1 MDTNI
6 TKFFIWIQQKNSRFN
21 QKAFNDKSILK
32 DYNSIIELNQGMNNN
47 NQVIII
53 LNHPKLNNLQINNK
67 KEWDFL
73 YNNNIINECIE
84 NIIINKQKNISRN
97 ILKINYI
104 YQNSDIE
111 VTKYQD
117 IINYIINN
125 ITPDV
130 YITHLL
136 NFLKKR
142 NELINEF
149 KLYLINILL
158 NSNNVQEN
166 NNQTKNSSDIV
177 KNDNENKFIIKDNE
191 FFKILENRF
200 NELKNFYKKKLGENI
215 SSCKIDSLI
224 TNYDTSAENENSSKS
239 VFSRY
244 ESNIN
249 LFRTDEINNNLF
261 KTLSKNEYY
270 IGIEEFKD
278 KLRRTMTIS

>member
-1 MDTNI
+1 MDINI
-6 TKFFIWIQQKNSRFN
+6 TKFFIWIQRKNSRFN

-97 ILKINYI
+97 ILKINFI
-104 YQNSDIE
+104 YHNSDIE

-158 NSNNVQEN
+158 NSNNVQEGGGQIN
-166 NNQTKNSSDIV
+166 NSSKV
-177 KNDNENKFIIKDNE
+177 LKNDNENKFIIKDNE

-224 TNYDTSAENENSSKS
+224 TNYDTKSESENSSKS

-249 LFRTDEINNNLF
+249 LFKTDGINNNLF

>member
-1 MDTNI
+1 MDINI
-6 TKFFIWIQQKNSRFN
+6 TKFFIWIKQKNSRFN

-53 LNHPKLNNLQINNK
+53 LKHPKLNNLQINNK

-158 NSNNVQEN
+158 NSNNTQEN
-166 NNQTKNSSDIV
+166 NNQINNSSKV
-177 KNDNENKFIIKDNE
+177 LKNDNENKFIIKDNE

-215 SSCKIDSLI
+215 SCCKIDSLI
-224 TNYDTSAENENSSKS
+224 TNYDTRAESENSSKS

-249 LFRTDEINNNLF
+249 LFWTDEKNNNLF

>member
-97 ILKINYI
+97 ILKINFI

-136 NFLKKR
+136 NFFKKR

-158 NSNNVQEN
+158 NSNNVKEI
-166 NNQTKNSSDIV
+166 NNQTNNSSDIV

-215 SSCKIDSLI
+215 SSCQIDSLI
-224 TNYDTSAENENSSKS
+224 TNYDTRAESENSSKS

>member
-32 DYNSIIELNQGMNNN
+32 DYNSIIELNQGVNNN

-142 NELINEF
+142 NELIKEF

-158 NSNNVQEN
+158 NSNNN
-166 NNQTKNSSDIV
+166 
-177 KNDNENKFIIKDNE
+177 NENKFIIKDNE

-224 TNYDTSAENENSSKS
+224 TNYDTRAESENSSKS

-244 ESNIN
+244 ESNIK
-249 LFRTDEINNNLF
+249 LFKTDGINNNLF

-270 IGIEEFKD
+270 SGIEEFKD